1 MAPPLFHGRL
11 LHCGDANS
19 SHKRRVLFYFTLSEQ
34 ADWPLPNGLHGSN
47 SILAADKG
55 KWTVCNVLETAE
67 RV

>member
-1 MAPPLFHGRL
+1 
-11 LHCGDANS
+11 
-19 SHKRRVLFYFTLSEQ
+19 VLFYFTLSEQ

-55 KWTVCNVLETAE
+55 KWTVCNMLETAE